1 MRFMILGL
9 AILLSSCATTTN
21 NYYSSTV
28 KSWQGASAKDLVK
41 AWGSADVQATGPN
54 GYTAY
59 VYKTESYRANNTV
72 VSPQIG
78 VNFTPGGRP
87 ILISHPNLAP
97 NGNRGMGLVCT
108 TLFTA
113 NPQGIIIE
121 TSANGTGCYGG
132 AQFAKKYRYPST
144 R

>member
-9 AILLSSCATTTN
+9 AILLASCATTTN

-28 KSWQGASAKDLVK
+28 RSWQGANAHDLVK
-41 AWGSADVQATGPN
+41 TWGSADIQATGPN

-59 VYKTESYRANNTV
+59 VYKTESYRAYNTV

-78 VNFTPGGRP
+78 VNFTPSGRP
-87 ILISHPNLAP
+87 ILISQPNLAP
-97 NGNRGMGLVCT
+97 NASRGMGLVCT

-113 NPQGIIIE
+113 NPKGIIID
-121 TSANGTGCYGG
+121 TAVNGTGCYGG
-132 AQFAKKYRYPST
+132 ARFAEKYRHPIT

>member
-1 MRFMILGL
+1 MILGL

-28 KSWQGASAKDLVK
+28 ESWQGAKAKDLIK
-41 AWGSADVQATGPN
+41 TWGSADIQATGPN

-59 VYKTESYRANNTV
+59 VYKTESYRANSTV
-72 VSPQIG
+72 GSPQIG

-87 ILISHPNLAP
+87 IIVSQPNLAP

-113 NPQGIIIE
+113 NPQGII
-121 TSANGTGCYGG
+121 TDTLVKGTGCYGG
-132 AQFAKKYRYPST
+132 ARFAEKYHYPAS